1 MHRITSASAAAALLV
16 IGLSACGSGS
26 GSEES
31 AEPTTVT
38 TTVTPSSS
46 TTQEEPEESE
56 ESTSTSSSA
65 TSSSAS
71 SPSTSPEESSTS
83 TTSDE
88 AGDEGGGEPT
98 RISTVW
104 VDDGWDIEEV
114 STDVCGPAGSYASP
128 YSQQDEVFTCGP
140 TAASALACIDSGGG
154 DTTCITN
161 ALGRKAIHFDSPSIA
176 GEQPGA
182 REGESIP
189 LYVELSDGTRCE
201 TISHD
206 HDQHWQQKFSWY
218 RCTDGS
224 ELLTDQ
230 EIGDTFDT
238 DAEAWTVQRSVD
250 KQAPETDHVA
260 VAAYA
265 GR

>member
-31 AEPTTVT
+31 AKPTTVT

-46 TTQEEPEESE
+46 ATQEEPE
-56 ESTSTSSSA
+56 ESTSTSSS
-65 TSSSAS
+65 S
-71 SPSTSPEESSTS
+71 STSESPTSTAPEETSTS

-88 AGDEGGGEPT
+88 GGEQPT
-98 RISTVW
+98 RITTVW
-104 VDDGWDIEEV
+104 VDDSWQIEEV
-114 STDVCGPAGSYASP
+114 STDVCELAGGYASP
-128 YSQQDEVFTCGP
+128 YSQQDDVFTCGP

-161 ALGRKAIHFDSPSIA
+161 ALGRSAIHFDSPTIA
-176 GEQPGA
+176 GEQPKP
-182 REGESIP
+182 REGGPIP
-189 LYVELSDGTRCE
+189 LYVELPGGARCA

-224 ELLTDQ
+224 ELLTDKS
-230 EIGDTFDT
+230 IDDTFDT
-238 DAEAWTVQRSVD
+238 DSPAWTVQRSVD
-250 KQAPETDHVA
+250 KGAPETVRVA
-260 VAAYA
+260 TAAYA
-265 GR
+265 GK

>member
-1 MHRITSASAAAALLV
+1 MHRITSAAAAAALLV
-16 IGLSACGSGS
+16 VGLSACGAGS
-26 GSEES
+26 GSEDS

-38 TTVTPSSS
+38 TTVTPSS
-46 TTQEEPEESE
+46 TTQEEPVESA
-56 ESTSTSSSA
+56 SSSSSS
-65 TSSSAS
+65 SSSAS
-71 SPSTSPEESSTS
+71 SSTSPSTTPAETSTS
-83 TTSDE
+83 TPS
-88 AGDEGGGEPT
+88 DEGGEEPT
-98 RISTVW
+98 RIATVW
-104 VDDGWDIEEV
+104 VDDGWEVEEV
-114 STDVCGPAGSYASP
+114 STDVCAPGGSYPSH

-161 ALGRKAIHFDSPSIA
+161 ALGRSAIHFDSPSIA

-189 LYVELSDGTRCE
+189 LYVELADGTRCA

-224 ELLTDQ
+224 ELLTDKS
-230 EIGDTFDT
+230 IDDTFDT
-238 DAEAWTVQRSVD
+238 DSPAWTVQRSVD
-250 KQAPETDHVA
+250 KGAPETVRVA
-260 VAAYA
+260 TAAYA
-265 GR
+265 GK